1 MQMEQTS
8 KPHLFLHSG
17 LTFAGGIVAVLLL
30 CDLQGTGIN
39 TLNNPA
45 WSFLPALGAGAGAGF
60 LLSMAGELIKAIAGS
75 E

>member
-8 KPHLFLHSG
+8 MPHLWLHSG
-17 LTFAGGIVAVLLL
+17 LTFAGGIVAVLVL
-30 CDLQGTGIN
+30 CDLQGTG
-39 TLNNPA
+39 LNALNDPA

-60 LLSMAGELIKAIAGS
+60 LLGIAGEIIKVISG